1 MNYADLRGVVIHLG
15 GTPSSICIIFLSY
28 SASFNNNYCQIC
40 LDFMKLS
47 QCNDLHPGNLNL
59 DKIVSV
65 WFFLRSFLWSGFT
78 KLLQKWM
85 LKPCDAYREIVFHTV
100 IWVFYSFIYLFLM
113 LLLLLWWLLL
123 SGIIRFIV
131 CLMIFFLF
139 NNFFSSEMRNPR
151 RNISLASL

>member
-1 MNYADLRGVVIHLG
+1 
-15 GTPSSICIIFLSY
+15 
-28 SASFNNNYCQIC
+28 
-40 LDFMKLS
+40 MKLS
-47 QCNDLHPGNLNL
+47 QCNDLCPGNLNL

-85 LKPCDAYREIVFHTV
+85 LKPCDAYRGIVFHTV

-139 NNFFSSEMRNPR
+139 NNFFPQRSGIQGGIYPWPVCRTTIVSYVFSWKD
-151 RNISLASL
+151 NIRLVAS

>member
-1 MNYADLRGVVIHLG
+1 
-15 GTPSSICIIFLSY
+15 
-28 SASFNNNYCQIC
+28 
-40 LDFMKLS
+40 MKLS

-100 IWVFYSFIYLFLM
+100 IWVFYSFIYLFIFDVIV
-113 LLLLLWWLLL
+113 
-123 SGIIRFIV
+123 IIVMVVIIWYNKIYCV
-131 CLMIFFLF
+131 LDD
-139 NNFFSSEMRNPR
+139 FFS
-151 RNISLASL
+151 L